1 LIAAAPDDDYPSPVG
16 AKLMA
21 DLIEYGANVKA
32 ADNNGMTALIVTT
45 LYSNSEV
52 VKALVGAGANV
63 VHAEPKSG
71 I

>member
-1 LIAAAPDDDYPSPVG
+1 
-16 AKLMA
+16 MA